1 VFFSLVVE
9 LGMGLVVTV
18 PLKPL
23 VVVIQQVQTEVTVIM
38 RLIGQ
43 LVTLRRAVAGGL
55 VTLQVRV
62 VPVVLEVNLA
72 QVVVGAAL
80 VARAVVLVVL
90 VVPVVFSYSGIKKW
104 LFII

>member
-9 LGMGLVVTV
+9 LRMGLVVTV

>member
-9 LGMGLVVTV
+9 LGMGLVLTV

-23 VVVIQQVQTEVTVIM
+23 VVVIQQVQTEVTVIT

-55 VTLQVRV
+55 VTLQVRG

-72 QVVVGAAL
+72 QVVGVAAL
-80 VARAVVLVVL
+80 VARVVVQVALVVT
-90 VVPVVFSYSGIKKW
+90 VVFSYSGIKKCM
-104 LFII
+104 FII